1 MNENEKMEIT
11 VNENTA
17 PTTTIVDEEKNFIAD
32 LTNTHASYCSLSVKT
47 KQDKA
52 RLYNATNGNAKRIA
66 DMINTQISVK
76 DVFVESVQCTN
87 TTTGEVK
94 TCPRIVLIDSNL
106 NGYQC
111 VSVGV
116 YSAIAKIFNI
126 YGTPDQWEEPI
137 KVMIKQISKGD
148 RKMLTLE
155 IVG

>member
-11 VNENTA
+11 VNESTV
-17 PTTTIVDEEKNFIAD
+17 PTTTIADEEKNFIAD

-76 DVFVESVQCTN
+76 DVFVEVVQCTN
-87 TTTGEVK
+87 TVTGEVK
-94 TCPRIVLIDSNL
+94 GCPRIVLIDSNL

-116 YSAIAKIFNI
+116 YSAIAKIINI

-137 KVMIKQISKGD
+137 KVMVKQITKGD

>member
-1 MNENEKMEIT
+1 MEIS
-11 VNENTA
+11 VNENA
-17 PTTTIVDEEKNFIAD
+17 VPTTAIVDGEKNFIAD
-32 LTNTHASYCSLSVKT
+32 LTNTHATYCSLSVTT
-47 KQDKA
+47 KQGKA
-52 RLYNATNGNAKRIA
+52 RLYNATNGNAKRIS

-94 TCPRIVLIDSNL
+94 TCPRIVLIDSDL

-137 KVMIKQISKGD
+137 KIKIKQISKGD